1 MVNTADT
8 GWQTLGVR
16 VPGRAMMTRFQAA
29 CSEANAP
36 GHVLLA
42 RLLDLYDESRGLR
55 RSTVQHPL
63 GYMRPVAAKRKPRR
77 KPKPKAAQ

>member
-1 MVNTADT
+1 MPRPVRSAPRVQVNIEAQ
-8 GWQTLGVR
+8 GNLR
-16 VPGRAMMTRFQAA
+16 TRFQAA